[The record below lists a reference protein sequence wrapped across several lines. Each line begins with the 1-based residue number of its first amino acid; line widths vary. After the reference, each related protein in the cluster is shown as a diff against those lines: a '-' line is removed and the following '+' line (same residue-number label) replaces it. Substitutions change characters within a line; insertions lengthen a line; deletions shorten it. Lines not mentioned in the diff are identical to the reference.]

1 MDGLPT
7 GVADYSWVKI
17 RLEAI
22 VSNEPTDLNLQSF
35 FDWPKTSLSS
45 TAVANRSKA

>member
-35 FDWPKTSLSS
+35 FDWAKTSLSS
-45 TAVANRSKA
+45 TAAANRSKA